1 MCALLLLQGF
11 KTSQLFQAS
20 VFAHTNNC
28 LLALMNL
35 KIMQNWDLFYCTE
48 QLHVSPNIVYMSLV
62 SFIVKLSTMILYHR
76 PFNCKVC
83 PSVCLCMWVY
93 FVNVFLCCVLCFF
106 FFFLLLLLLYFA
118 VVFFFAGME
127 MPCSNQCLEFD
138 KGYS

>member
-20 VFAHTNNC
+20 VFAYTNNC

-48 QLHVSPNIVYMSLV
+48 QLHVSPNIVYMSLL

-76 PFNCKVC
+76 PFICKVC
-83 PSVCLCMWVY
+83 PVCLCMWVY

-106 FFFLLLLLLYFA
+106 FFFCCCCCC
-118 VVFFFAGME
+118 FFFFFISWDGDALLKSM
-127 MPCSNQCLEFD
+127 SWIW
-138 KGYS
+138 